1 MTDTVA
7 RLRSGKM
14 VFETMV
20 DLEGAMKFR
29 RGDAISVMEVIRD
42 VAIYTDQKK
51 GMRAGKGELINV
63 FGTDDFYKIA
73 EHIVKKGQIEVT
85 QEFRDE
91 KFEARKKQVID
102 FLAKNAVDSRTN
114 RPYTPD
120 ILEKAIR
127 EAGVNIQDKPVD
139 KQIGDIIT
147 RVGKII
153 PLRIETKKIK
163 IRIPA
168 MYTGKTYGMIQDYK
182 EKEEWLSNGDL
193 EAVLNIPVGLLMDF
207 YDKINSATHGAVLT
221 EK

>member
-102 FLAKNAVDSRTN
+102 FLSKNAVDSRTN
-114 RPYTPD
+114 RPFTPD
-120 ILEKAIR
+120 ILEKALKECR
-127 EAGVNIQDKPVD
+127 VNIQDKPID
-139 KQIGDIIT
+139 RQIPEI
-147 RVGKII
+147 VSKIKTI
-153 PLRIETKKIK
+153 LPLKIETKKIRIK
-163 IRIPA
+163 IPA
-168 MYTGKTYGMIQDYK
+168 LYTG
-182 EKEEWLSNGDL
+182 
-193 EAVLNIPVGLLMDF
+193 
-207 YDKINSATHGAVLT
+207 
-221 EK
+221 